1 MKNSVKNRIC
11 RLLALILSLVAVIAV
26 TPVAVPA
33 AVTYDDVKTDDTEEL
48 RRRLEKMTE
57 ESNALAAKI
66 KSAEQSEADALARKE
81 LYDQMHNLYIEQLT
95 VLEGQMAALEAE
107 FAECE
112 REAERLEKEYEQSY
126 ENFCGLLRMTYEEGS
141 SSYIAI
147 LLGAENLGDL
157 LARAERVAG
166 MIGYN
171 KRLMQRVKEANAE
184 LESKKAELDESRA
197 KLAESESQ
205 LKVKQEELDAWD
217 AENEKLLAELEAQI
231 QADKE
236 SAEKLDASLSAA
248 NNELD
253 ALVSKLIAEE
263 EERQRKIEEAL
274 RQQQL
279 EEEERRRLE
288 LEKILQEE
296 MEKQSSSEEYTW
308 PLPSKY
314 NRITSWF
321 NEDRNLIEIGYKDT
335 HGGMDIAAP
344 NGTPIYAVKTGR
356 VILAGVVSGYGN
368 CVMIDHGNG
377 IVSIYGHASRLLCKT
392 GDIVTKGQ
400 NIALVGLTGITT
412 GYHLHIEF
420 RKNGVRVEPLNYIS
434 IPKS

>member
-26 TPVAVPA
+26 TSVAVPA

-217 AENEKLLAELEAQI
+217 VENEKLLAELEAQG
-231 QADKE
+231 K
-236 SAEKLDASLSAA
+236 LSA
-248 NNELD
+248 
-253 ALVSKLIAEE
+253 V
-263 EERQRKIEEAL
+263 
-274 RQQQL
+274 
-279 EEEERRRLE
+279 
-288 LEKILQEE
+288 
-296 MEKQSSSEEYTW
+296 
-308 PLPSKY
+308 
-314 NRITSWF
+314 IT
-321 NEDRNLIEIGYKDT
+321 
-335 HGGMDIAAP
+335 
-344 NGTPIYAVKTGR
+344 
-356 VILAGVVSGYGN
+356 
-368 CVMIDHGNG
+368 
-377 IVSIYGHASRLLCKT
+377 
-392 GDIVTKGQ
+392 Q
-400 NIALVGLTGITT
+400 NINVIFAV
-412 GYHLHIEF
+412 
-420 RKNGVRVEPLNYIS
+420 
-434 IPKS
+434 

>member
-26 TPVAVPA
+26 TSVAVPA

-217 AENEKLLAELEAQI
+217 VENEKLLAELEAQI

-248 NNELD
+248 NDELD

-263 EERQRKIEEAL
+263 EERQRKIENEISSGNLQGFAVCMCDVNNL
-274 RQQQL
+274 KITNDTL
-279 EEEERRRLE
+279 GHKAGDE
-288 LEKILQEE
+288 L
-296 MEKQSSSEEYTW
+296 
-308 PLPSKY
+308 
-314 NRITSWF
+314 
-321 NEDRNLIEIGYKDT
+321 LI
-335 HGGMDIAAP
+335 
-344 NGTPIYAVKTGR
+344 N
-356 VILAGVVSGYGN
+356 
-368 CVMIDHGNG
+368 
-377 IVSIYGHASRLLCKT
+377 ASRIICT
-392 GDIVTKGQ
+392 TYQHSPVFRIGGDEFAIFLYGQDFDNREELYKKFTSQLSENISSAMGMAVFNSAIDKNISDVTKR
-400 NIALVGLTGITT
+400 ADAEMYITKK
-412 GYHLHIEF
+412 LMKQKAK
-420 RKNGVRVEPLNYIS
+420 KN
-434 IPKS
+434 

>member
-57 ESNALAAKI
+57 ETNALAAKI

-197 KLAESESQ
+197 KLEESESQ

-248 NNELD
+248 NDELD

-296 MEKQSSSEEYTW
+296 TEKQSSREEYTW

-377 IVSIYGHASRLLCKT
+377 IVSIYGHSSRLLCKT